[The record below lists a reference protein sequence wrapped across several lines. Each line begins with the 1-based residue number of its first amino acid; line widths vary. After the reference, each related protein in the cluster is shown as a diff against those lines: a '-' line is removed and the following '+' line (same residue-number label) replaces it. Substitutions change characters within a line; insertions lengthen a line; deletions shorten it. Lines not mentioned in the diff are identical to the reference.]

1 MTLHYRAN
9 ALIGHLCLP
18 TWYVENRTAEDL
30 AELVAADHWRAHP
43 DSRPTFV
50 TVVHLHNVEGRD
62 LGLFEV
68 RCERRP
74 VFTAR
79 ALQQG

>member
-1 MTLHYRAN
+1 MTLHYSAN
-9 ALIGHLCLP
+9 ALIGTFCLP
-18 TWYVENRTAEDL
+18 IQCVENCRAEDL
-30 AELVAADHWRAHP
+30 AELAAADHWRAHP

-50 TVVHLHNVEGRD
+50 TVVHLHNIEGRD

-74 VFTAR
+74 VYTAS

>member
-1 MTLHYRAN
+1 MNLHYRAN
-9 ALIGHLCLP
+9 TLIGRLSLP
-18 TWYVENRTAEDL
+18 SSYIENRTAEDL
-30 AELVAADHWRAHP
+30 AELAAADHWRAHP
-43 DSRPTFV
+43 QSRPTFV

-74 VFTAR
+74 IFTANPL
-79 ALQQG
+79 LQG